1 MLKAALLAEMARPC
15 HTRSSVDGGGV
26 RRILIVLAWI
36 FSVLYLLAVAVFL
49 VARYGVFGATPDPSS
64 AVFLIPLGLPWIFA
78 GDLLPL
84 PLQPYFSLVSPLI
97 NLGILFGLASLAG
110 RWKARRP
117 SR

>member
-1 MLKAALLAEMARPC
+1 MSMAPISSSSGRIATVHAEVWIRPC
-15 HTRSSVDGGGV
+15 ASVAGTRWTRCVP
-26 RRILIVLAWI
+26 
-36 FSVLYLLAVAVFL
+36 FL
-49 VARYGVFGATPDPSS
+49 VARYGVFGATPDPLS